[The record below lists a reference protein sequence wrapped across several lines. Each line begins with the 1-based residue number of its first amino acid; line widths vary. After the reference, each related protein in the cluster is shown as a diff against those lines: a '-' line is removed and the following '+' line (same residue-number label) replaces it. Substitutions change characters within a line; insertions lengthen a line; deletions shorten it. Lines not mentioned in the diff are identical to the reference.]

1 MEHHFTKSQKLVA
14 FFFLFGIFFVVV
26 AILASVNR
34 IQDKQAFTYQPR
46 ATETDTSAVS
56 SEGEITSLRPQRYS
70 SETNRPL
77 TISEIGIDVSTIEI
91 KTSESGCEYGV
102 YMGYGGGPSSGKIMC
117 SNKDNKECSYS
128 ALIYCPLINKSF
140 IIRRSFCSEKEEW
153 ENVAKDICCDM
164 ADINCERSTNYGWFE
179 YDDKDYCDA
188 FCFMGSHNEKGCVP
202 KEKYG
207 RWGWYCA
214 PPPVCTQP
222 GGGDQPL
229 PIEPIN
235 NTQ

>member
-1 MEHHFTKSQKLVA
+1 MEHHFTKSQKLLA

-34 IQDKQAFTYQPR
+34 IQDKQAFTYQPK
-46 ATETDTSAVS
+46 ASETDASATPN
-56 SEGEITSLRPQRYS
+56 EGEITSLRQLRHS
-70 SETNRPL
+70 SESYRPL
-77 TISEIGIDVSTIEI
+77 TIEESGIDLNTVDIRNSEPGCDYYVS
-91 KTSESGCEYGV
+91 
-102 YMGYGGGPSSGKIMC
+102 MGYYYSRDKILCPKGGG
-117 SNKDNKECSYS
+117 ECSYD
-128 ALIYCPLINKSF
+128 AQIYCPQFGGGKVFPIH
-140 IIRRSFCSEKEEW
+140 RGFCSEKGDW
-153 ENVAKDICCDM
+153 EDVAKDLCCNL
-164 ADINCERSTNYGWFE
+164 ANLNCERVMNYGWFE
-179 YDDKDYCDA
+179 SDDKDYCDA

-222 GGGDQPL
+222 GGGGQTL
-229 PIEPIN
+229 PIEPIS